1 MQEYIMK
8 IQTLFHQLVDTKYFL
23 NTTNNKPNMQLW
35 DRVHYVLQ
43 WKREAKEIEYFRS
56 VKSMRLLEILSKF
69 V

>member
-43 WKREAKEIEYFRS
+43 WKREAKEIDGIS
-56 VKSMRLLEILSKF
+56 DQ
-69 V
+69 